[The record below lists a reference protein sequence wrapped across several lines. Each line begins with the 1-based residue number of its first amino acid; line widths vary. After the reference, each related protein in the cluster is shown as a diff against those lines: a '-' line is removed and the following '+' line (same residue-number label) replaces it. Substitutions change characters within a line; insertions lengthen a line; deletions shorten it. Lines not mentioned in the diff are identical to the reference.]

1 MKMVFPKLILE
12 RGKKKKTHITYILV
26 LITQNLFLYLICNSL
41 FPLNSLHI
49 VFDIRTWLSFQF
61 RKSNFNSI
69 LWSPL
74 VRKPRTTIRFSHKNL
89 RDTLSDISLSPH
101 KSQVR
106 LITWERFVGL
116 REMRDWESCEAERNI
131 MLRELWCERAN
142 WGQEFQREPHEVCA
156 VSRLK
161 KKERKNSWEKETWRR
176 KRESHW
182 WTLCCLTRVWQHLPV
197 CPTNLWFTTIMSL
210 NSVSIRLKTLKFC
223 FQNSLFIL
231 IILSDVLYEN

>member
-12 RGKKKKTHITYILV
+12 REKKKNSYHLYLSTH
-26 LITQNLFLYLICNSL
+26 NLFLYLISNSL

-61 RKSNFNSI
+61 RKGNFNSI

-74 VRKPRTTIRFSHKNL
+74 VRKPRTTIRFSLKNL

-131 MLRELWCERAN
+131 MLRELT
-142 WGQEFQREPHEVCA
+142 EV
-156 VSRLK
+156 
-161 KKERKNSWEKETWRR
+161 KNSKENHMKCVLCPGWRR
-176 KRESHW
+176 KKGRTVERKRLEEEREKAIGGH
-182 WTLCCLTRVWQHLPV
+182 CVV
-197 CPTNLWFTTIMSL
+197 
-210 NSVSIRLKTLKFC
+210 
-223 FQNSLFIL
+223 
-231 IILSDVLYEN
+231 